1 MQARQVDQQAVLII
15 YPVIFLLTKS
25 KLVNILHE
33 VNKIRYLCC
42 MESKNNHQEDHS
54 LCPRVQAAFEMLGK
68 KWTGLILHELTGGER
83 CFMALERAVPSLSSR
98 MLALRMK
105 ELEALDLVARQVEP
119 GPPLRV
125 IYRLAPKGRALEPVM
140 RGLAGWAREWN

>member
-1 MQARQVDQQAVLII
+1 MD
-15 YPVIFLLTKS
+15 KKDS
-25 KLVNILHE
+25 H
-33 VNKIRYLCC
+33 
-42 MESKNNHQEDHS
+42 HDDHS

-68 KWTGLILHELTGGER
+68 KWTGLILHELTAGER

-105 ELEALDLVARQVEP
+105 ELEARGLVDRKVEP

-125 IYRLAPKGRALEPVM
+125 TYSLTPKGRGLEPVM
-140 RGLAGWAREWN
+140 NGLASWAQEWN

>member
-1 MQARQVDQQAVLII
+1 MDKQKKQ
-15 YPVIFLLTKS
+15 
-25 KLVNILHE
+25 E
-33 VNKIRYLCC
+33 
-42 MESKNNHQEDHS
+42 EDHE

-68 KWTGLILHELTGGER
+68 KWTGLILHELAAGER

-105 ELEALDLVARQVEP
+105 ELEALRLVDRKVEP

-125 IYRLAPKGRALEPVM
+125 TYRLTSKGKGLEPVM
-140 RGLAGWAREWN
+140 RGLADWAQKWN

>member
-1 MQARQVDQQAVLII
+1 MDL
-15 YPVIFLLTKS
+15 P
-25 KLVNILHE
+25 
-33 VNKIRYLCC
+33 
-42 MESKNNHQEDHS
+42 ESRQEDHS

-68 KWTGLILHELTGGER
+68 KWTGLILHELMAGER

-105 ELEALDLVARQVEP
+105 ELEALGLVDRRVEP

-125 IYRLAPKGRALEPVM
+125 TYSLTPKGRALEPVM
-140 RGLAGWAREWN
+140 KGLADWAQEWN